1 MINSINNFDTENDF
15 LSELPNEIMIMIF
28 EYLTTKDLLN
38 FLTLNT
44 KFYNFVHAIKW
55 DKQVK
60 FKASINDDDLSYI
73 ISRFEFTN
81 VDCSRMDNKDPDYI
95 TDKGIKALSR
105 CKKVFIGDREHIT
118 DEGIQALFGCEVISI
133 HNCMKITF
141 DGVSNLYSFGSNIS
155 FIPFSFAVANC
166 KFYNLYVSAALDD
179 IYQQQQ
185 RLLLQMSLI
194 QMILPPPPQRS
205 QMLCL
210 GNSEQSNLYMTDNG
224 KRHHI
229 KKNCA
234 STTLIPFSWLNL
246 KNVYFHAS
254 KYLRRELDFYWYIA
268 SLNGDQINA
277 PGIKTYF
284 FPTNPLFTMAE
295 K

>member
-166 KFYNLYVSAALDD
+166 KFYNLYVSAALKF
-179 IYQQQQ
+179 ICQ
-185 RLLLQMSLI
+185 SLM
-194 QMILPPPPQRS
+194 QLPAPEPL

-210 GNSEQSNLYMTDNG
+210 ENSEQSNLYMTDNG

-246 KNVYFHAS
+246 ENIDFHAS
-254 KYLRRELDFYWYIA
+254 KYLRVR
-268 SLNGDQINA
+268 
-277 PGIKTYF
+277 PGIYQYIISLYSDQRNALKNKYIF
-284 FPTNPLFTMAE
+284 FP
-295 K
+295 